1 MFISTPSSRAWFE
14 HRLRCTGNAPERV
27 RRTSPRCTE
36 QPRRGSPVIDFWSFS
51 LRCDGGLLKKAGQL
65 LTAAE
70 LQRAGRFRFDRHRRR
85 FVVRRAMRRV
95 LLAHLA
101 GVSPSELAIEE
112 SAGGKPFLRDANIE
126 FNASHSGDLAVIVTG
141 CTSLGV
147 DVESLDRPLD
157 YLRFARHSFTEEEFV
172 DIERCRGDD
181 LRLAFFNCWTGKEAY
196 IKAIGL
202 GLGKD
207 LRSFAVNCAPGQ
219 LPGLRWDA
227 NDSDA
232 ESRWKFLRVSNG
244 YAVAT
249 ALVPAEPD
257 DSPWRFRA
265 ISPES
270 VRTPELL
277 EEVQETTWLG
287 S

>member
-1 MFISTPSSRAWFE
+1 M
-14 HRLRCTGNAPERV
+14 
-27 RRTSPRCTE
+27 
-36 QPRRGSPVIDFWSFS
+36 
-51 LRCDGGLLKKAGQL
+51 
-65 LTAAE
+65 
-70 LQRAGRFRFDRHRRR
+70 
-85 FVVRRAMRRV
+85 RRA

-101 GVSPSELAIEE
+101 GVTPSELVIEE
-112 SAGGKPFLRDANIE
+112 PAGGKPFLRDAGIE

-157 YLRFARHSFTEEEFV
+157 YLRFARHSFTEEEFA
-172 DIERCRGDD
+172 DIERCRGED
-181 LRLAFFNCWTGKEAY
+181 LKMAFFNCWTGKEAY

-207 LRSFAVNCAPGQ
+207 LRSFAVNCTPGE

-227 NDSDA
+227 NEADA
-232 ESRWKFLRVSNG
+232 GNRWRFLRVSNG
-244 YAVAT
+244 HAVAT
-249 ALVPAEPD
+249 ALVSA
-257 DSPWRFRA
+257 DSANSSWRFRA

-270 VRTPELL
+270 VRAPGLL
-277 EEVQETTWLG
+277 DEIQETKWLG